1 MRAPDSHTELKHTIR
16 RLQNARQS
24 KHEIINAIE
33 DGLIFFKPNLTIKI
47 INASATRLLRLPEHT
62 QDLTQGD
69 KLFKNKKSTLSFD
82 LYEWLQALIDNC
94 DKTSAQLTVWKSD
107 PVTLETQP
115 LRLTGK
121 RLCGKKG
128 KLKNLLLSITDQ
140 SFQQEADQQKRLMQ
154 AAFNN
159 FNGQFIA
166 NEKGYILEANQAFTE
181 MTGIP
186 LKRIKQFTLVEWLEK
201 QVILETEVNDIL
213 LALLNQHF
221 WSGEIAL
228 QAGNDQTMHA
238 LLTLSMVVD
247 ADTNIEHYT
256 ASLQDITE
264 IKKTR
269 DQLNKVTFY
278 DNLTGLANRKLALE
292 HIKASLK
299 NHQRY
304 QTYSSLLHI
313 NLERFKSINDAFGR
327 KTGDRLLSLTAQ
339 TLQSLL
345 RTGDTV
351 ARVGGDEFIVITQ
364 DRAKNREEATRHA
377 LNAAHKISNAL
388 NQHYHVDELI
398 LHSHTRIGLIVY
410 PDRDSSAEQ
419 LLLNADLASTHA
431 KKVKNNHKIFIYEPS
446 LSEEIIERR
455 KIEADL
461 HNPDIFKQLIL
472 NFQAQI
478 GQGEMLHGAETLIRW
493 QHPTLGFIPPD
504 KFIPIAEES
513 RQILQIGR
521 WIMVQAFKQVSL
533 WAKQHPNFKLSI
545 NISPIQFHEAG
556 FVQQVK
562 DILNQTGASP
572 CNITLE
578 LTEGV
583 LISDA
588 ALSLEKIGQLDRMG
602 FKVSIDDFGTGY
614 SSLSYLQKLP
624 IHELKIDKSFIFRLP
639 GSKADADIV
648 KTIIQ
653 LALSKELIIVAEGV
667 ETQAQADFLRS
678 LPSDILIQGYL
689 YSRPCE
695 ASAFEAAFLP
705 CTPPSA

>member
-1 MRAPDSHTELKHTIR
+1 MIR
-16 RLQNARQS
+16 RLQNERQS
-24 KHEIINAIE
+24 KHEIINAVE
-33 DGLIFFKPNLTIKI
+33 DGLIFFKPNLSIKI
-47 INASATRLLRLPEHT
+47 INSSATQLLGLAD
-62 QDLTQGD
+62 QKSDLTLGY

-82 LYEWLQALIDNC
+82 LYHWLQALIDNC

-107 PVTLETQP
+107 PVTLKTQP

-181 MTGIP
+181 MSG
-186 LKRIKQFTLVEWLEK
+186 LSSKLIKQLTLVEWLEK
-201 QVILETEVNDIL
+201 QVILETSVNDIL
-213 LALLNQHF
+213 LTLLNQHF
-221 WSGEIAL
+221 WSGEVEL
-228 QAGNDQTMHA
+228 HPENSKTVQA
-238 LLTLSMVVD
+238 LLTLSMVAD
-247 ADTNIEHYT
+247 AETNIEHYT

-269 DQLNKVTFY
+269 DQLNKITFY

-351 ARVGGDEFIVITQ
+351 ARVGGDEFIIITQ
-364 DRAKNREEATRHA
+364 DRATNREKATRHA
-377 LNAAHKISNAL
+377 LSTAHKISNAL

-410 PDRDSSAEQ
+410 PHKDNTAEQ

-446 LSEEIIERR
+446 LSEEVIERR

-461 HNPDIFKQLIL
+461 HSADIFNQLTL
-472 NFQAQI
+472 NFQAQV
-478 GQGEMLHGAETLIRW
+478 GRGDVLHGAETLIRW
-493 QHPTLGFIPPD
+493 KHPTLGSIPPD

-513 RQILQIGR
+513 RQILHIGH
-521 WIMVQAFKQVSL
+521 WIMEQAFAQVSK
-533 WAKQHPNFKLSI
+533 WAKHQPNFKLAI

-583 LISDA
+583 LVSDA
-588 ALSLEKIGQLDRMG
+588 ELSLEKIGQLDRMG

-614 SSLSYLQKLP
+614 SSLCYLQKLP
-624 IHELKIDKSFIFRLP
+624 IHELKIDKSFIYRLP

-653 LALSKELIIVAEGV
+653 LALSKELVIVAEGV
-667 ETQAQADFLRS
+667 ETHAQADFLREQ
-678 LPSDILIQGYL
+678 PSDILIQGYL

-695 ASAFEAAFLP
+695 ASAFEETFLP
-705 CTPPSA
+705 PSTKHPV